1 MCVRVCEPMQLSMR
15 LSKSLNLSLDTT
27 KLATMATMS
36 GTNPPLLLMVLGL
49 VLGEMAELD
58 NKIKQTSP
66 GKQAT
71 VVKSIFVCLILRKEV
86 TNDNEDDASDDAAN
100 EDDGDRRSVECYH
113 TTTISYGVVYCLY
126 VFRQTVNDFMVK
138 RHKIEFC
145 VVAFP

>member
-1 MCVRVCEPMQLSMR
+1 MCEPMQLSMR

-100 EDDGDRRSVECYH
+100 DDDDDWRL
-113 TTTISYGVVYCLY
+113 TIGRVLPYNHNIICCCILPICISP
-126 VFRQTVNDFMVK
+126 DS
-138 RHKIEFC
+138 
-145 VVAFP
+145 

>member
-1 MCVRVCEPMQLSMR
+1 MCEPMQLSMR

-100 EDDGDRRSVECYH
+100 DDDDYWRS
-113 TTTISYGVVYCLY
+113 TIGRVLPYNHNIIWCCILPICISP
-126 VFRQTVNDFMVK
+126 DS
-138 RHKIEFC
+138 
-145 VVAFP
+145 

>member
-1 MCVRVCEPMQLSMR
+1 MCEPMQLSMR

-49 VLGEMAELD
+49 VLVLGEMAELD

-66 GKQAT
+66 GKHAT

-100 EDDGDRRSVECYH
+100 DDDDYWRS
-113 TTTISYGVVYCLY
+113 TIGRVLPYNHNIIWCCILPIRISP
-126 VFRQTVNDFMVK
+126 DS
-138 RHKIEFC
+138 
-145 VVAFP
+145 

>member
-49 VLGEMAELD
+49 VLVLVLGEMAELD

-66 GKQAT
+66 SKQAT

-86 TNDNEDDASDDAAN
+86 TNDNEDDASDDASN
-100 EDDGDRRSVECYH
+100 DDDDYWRS
-113 TTTISYGVVYCLY
+113 TIGRVLPYNHNIIWCCILPICISP
-126 VFRQTVNDFMVK
+126 DS
-138 RHKIEFC
+138 
-145 VVAFP
+145 

>member
-36 GTNPPLLLMVLGL
+36 GTNPPLLLMVLVL

-86 TNDNEDDASDDAAN
+86 TNDNEDEASDDAAN
-100 EDDGDRRSVECYH
+100 DDDDYWRS
-113 TTTISYGVVYCLY
+113 TIGRVLPYNHNIIWCCILPICISP
-126 VFRQTVNDFMVK
+126 DS
-138 RHKIEFC
+138 
-145 VVAFP
+145 